1 VDEDVVEP
9 TTTESV
15 VRDRDTYAATPWSP
29 AQFIGLAVGIGFVV
43 LGIAAVNRT
52 GSSDWFTPHATVW
65 HLGHSPLLGWSEIAF
80 GALLV
85 LASVVPGAIRSL
97 MALLGA
103 IAAALGIV
111 ILVDAAPSRL
121 HRWLG
126 VTHTNGWLYVAVGA
140 GLILTA
146 FAAPVFYLGRHRETT
161 RPVSVVRR

>member
-1 VDEDVVEP
+1 MVEP
-9 TTTESV
+9 TSTESV

-43 LGIAAVNRT
+43 LGIAAVNKT
-52 GSSDWFTPHATVW
+52 GSSDWFSPHATVW
-65 HLGHSPLLGWSEIAF
+65 HLGHSPLLGWCEIAF

-111 ILVDAAPSRL
+111 ILVDAAPGRL
-121 HRWLG
+121 QHWLG
-126 VTHTNGWLYVAVGA
+126 VTNTNGWLYLAVGA

-146 FAAPVFYLGRHRETT
+146 FAAPVFYLRRHRETT
-161 RPVSVVRR
+161 HPVSVVRH